1 MSLKSRVRS
10 FWRNLAH
17 GRTVEKDLDD
27 ELRGYADLLSDEHR
41 ARGLSPDAAARAA
54 RLELG
59 GLEQVKERVR
69 EVKAGAGLQLLW
81 HDVKYGV
88 RVLGRAPAFACAA
101 TVSVALGIGAN
112 SAIFGLVNAVQ
123 LSDLPVPRPD
133 ELAAVRLNGPRCC
146 RHTGRN
152 RQVSVPLWR
161 EIEQHQQ
168 VFSGLFA
175 FADTRFNLA
184 PRGEVRYVEGLY
196 VSGDFFPVL
205 GVVPAL
211 GRPLT
216 RDDDRPGCANAP
228 AVISHALWQSEFGGG
243 PDVLTRTLRLRTSE
257 HPIAGVMPP
266 QFLGLEIGRR
276 FEVALPLCASG
287 FGRADHW
294 WLAVMGRLKP
304 GSTVA
309 QADAHLSTLG
319 PRLLQAAV
327 PANYEAEQAKQFVTL
342 KFSVHP
348 ARAGIS
354 PLREQYQ
361 EPLALLWAIAG
372 LVLVAACAN
381 VASLSLVRTTMREA
395 EFALRRA
402 LGASTLRLVRQ
413 LVVEGALI
421 AFGGAAAGVL
431 LAYVAQRGIL
441 TLLSTSTD
449 PVVLDLSPDWR
460 VLGFTMLLLGTATL
474 ALALAP
480 AVQISRHAQVTGGA
494 RSTPRRARVVA
505 REVLVA
511 VQVAMSVVLVSGALL
526 FTLTARNLLAADRGF
541 GARDL
546 LFAHV
551 FLTDADHAP
560 ETRAQFRRELLSRF
574 AGIPGIAG
582 AAYAA
587 TPPLGG
593 SVWGTVVSVPS
604 ADGIIKVEAE
614 RNEVSADYFAVM
626 QMPILRGREF
636 TDSDTPLSQRVAVI
650 NETFAAR
657 FFGGEAAI
665 GRQFI
670 DADKSYEI
678 VGIVRDSKQYT
689 LREAFRP
696 IAYSAASQIAQPGTT
711 MRFAIRPAISAPA
724 AMSGVRRVVA
734 DSSPSASV
742 RFATLDD
749 VLAGSAQSERLM
761 AGLSGFFGIVAI
773 VVAAVGLYGVVSY
786 TAASRQREI
795 GIRLALGARVSDVL
809 RTVLGRVSV
818 LVGAGLIAGSLLT
831 IPAAAVAGSL
841 LYGVHLGDPA
851 VVGLIVVIMTGTVLV
866 ASWLPARRALGTD
879 PVIALKGE

>member
-1 MSLKSRVRS
+1 VSLTSRTRS
-10 FWRNLAH
+10 LWRNLARR
-17 GRTVEKDLDD
+17 RTVETDLDD
-27 ELRGYADLLSDEHR
+27 ELRGYADLLSEELR
-41 ARGLSPDAAARAA
+41 ARGVGPEAAERAA
-54 RLELG
+54 RLQLG
-59 GLEQVKERVR
+59 GMEQVKERVR
-69 EVKAGAGLQLLW
+69 DIRTGAGLQMLW
-81 HDVKYGV
+81 YDVKYGV
-88 RVLGRAPAFACAA
+88 RLLGRAPAFACAA
-101 TVSVALGIGAN
+101 MVSVALGIGAN
-112 SAIFGLVNAVQ
+112 SAMFGLVNAIQ
-123 LSDLPVPRPD
+123 LSDLPIRHPE
-133 ELAAVRLNGPRCC
+133 ELAAIRLDGPRCC

-161 EIEQHQQ
+161 EIERHQQ
-168 VFSGLFA
+168 AFSGLFA

-184 PRGEVRYVEGLY
+184 PHGEVRYVEGLY

-205 GVVPAL
+205 GILPAL

-228 AVISHALWQSEFGGG
+228 AVISHALWQSDFGGS
-243 PDVLTRTLRLRTSE
+243 PDVLARTIRLRTSE

-266 QFLGLEIGRR
+266 QFLGVEIGRR

-309 QADAHLSTLG
+309 QAGAQLSALG

-327 PANYEAEQAKQFVTL
+327 PDNYDAEQAKQFVTL

-361 EPLALLWAIAG
+361 EPLSLLWAIAG

-381 VASLSLVRTTMREA
+381 VASLSLVRSTTREH

-413 LVVEGALI
+413 LLVEGTLVAV
-421 AFGGAAAGVL
+421 AGAAAGVV
-431 LAYVAQRGIL
+431 LAHIAQRGIL
-441 TLLSTSTD
+441 SLLSTSTD
-449 PVVLDLSPDWR
+449 PIVLDLGLDWR
-460 VLGFTMLLLGTATL
+460 VLGFTVLMIGTTTL

-480 AVQISRHAQVTGGA
+480 ALQITRGGQVAGGA
-494 RSTPRRARVVA
+494 RSTARRERVAA
-505 REVLVA
+505 REILVA

-526 FTLTARNLLAADRGF
+526 FSLTARNLLAADRGF
-541 GARDL
+541 GAKDL

-560 ETRAQFRRELLSRF
+560 ETRAKFRRELISRF

-582 AAYAA
+582 AAYAS

-593 SVWGTVVSVPS
+593 SAWGTVVSVPS
-604 ADGIIKVEAE
+604 AAGIAKAEAI
-614 RNEVSADYFAVM
+614 RNEVSAGYFAVM
-626 QMPILRGREF
+626 QMPILAGRDF
-636 TDSDTPLSQRVAVI
+636 AGSDTPSSPRVAVI

-657 FFGGEAAI
+657 FFSEGGAL
-665 GRQFI
+665 GRPFI
-670 DADKSYEI
+670 DADQSYEI

-696 IAYSAASQIAQPGTT
+696 IAYTAASQAAQPGTT
-711 MRFAIRPAISAPA
+711 MRFVIRPDIGMTA

-742 RFATLDD
+742 RFATLTD
-749 VLAGSAQSERLM
+749 VVAGSAQSERLM
-761 AGLSGFFGIVAI
+761 AGLAGFFGVVAM

-786 TAASRQREI
+786 TAASRRREI

-809 RTVLGRVSV
+809 RAVLGRVAV
-818 LVGAGLIAGSLLT
+818 VVGAGLVAGVLLT
-831 IPAAAVAGSL
+831 IPAAAVANSL
-841 LYGVHLGDPA
+841 LYDVRLGDPA
-851 VVGLIVVIMTGTVLV
+851 VVSLILSIMVGSVLV

>member
-81 HDVKYGV
+81 HDVRYGV

-123 LSDLPVPRPD
+123 MSDLPVPHPE

-168 VFSGLFA
+168 AFSGLFA

-243 PDVLTRTLRLRTSE
+243 PDVLTRTIRLRTSE

-441 TLLSTSTD
+441 TLLSTNTD

-480 AVQISRHAQVTGGA
+480 ARANQPPRTRH
-494 RSTPRRARVVA
+494 RWS
-505 REVLVA
+505 
-511 VQVAMSVVLVSGALL
+511 AL
-526 FTLTARNLLAADRGF
+526 
-541 GARDL
+541 
-546 LFAHV
+546 H
-551 FLTDADHAP
+551 
-560 ETRAQFRRELLSRF
+560 
-574 AGIPGIAG
+574 
-582 AAYAA
+582 
-587 TPPLGG
+587 
-593 SVWGTVVSVPS
+593 
-604 ADGIIKVEAE
+604 
-614 RNEVSADYFAVM
+614 
-626 QMPILRGREF
+626 
-636 TDSDTPLSQRVAVI
+636 
-650 NETFAAR
+650 
-657 FFGGEAAI
+657 
-665 GRQFI
+665 
-670 DADKSYEI
+670 
-678 VGIVRDSKQYT
+678 
-689 LREAFRP
+689 
-696 IAYSAASQIAQPGTT
+696 
-711 MRFAIRPAISAPA
+711 
-724 AMSGVRRVVA
+724 
-734 DSSPSASV
+734 
-742 RFATLDD
+742 
-749 VLAGSAQSERLM
+749 
-761 AGLSGFFGIVAI
+761 
-773 VVAAVGLYGVVSY
+773 
-786 TAASRQREI
+786 AASRACRGARGPRGCTGGDVGRARFGSAPLHPDGPKSAGGGPRLRRERSALRPRLPDRRRPCARDEGAI
-795 GIRLALGARVSDVL
+795 PPRTALALCWHSRDRRGCVRCN
-809 RTVLGRVSV
+809 
-818 LVGAGLIAGSLLT
+818 
-831 IPAAAVAGSL
+831 AAARRLS
-841 LYGVHLGDPA
+841 
-851 VVGLIVVIMTGTVLV
+851 VGH
-866 ASWLPARRALGTD
+866 RRQRSIRRRHHQG
-879 PVIALKGE
+879 

>member
-1 MSLKSRVRS
+1 MRS

-59 GLEQVKERVR
+59 GLDQVKERVR

-81 HDVKYGV
+81 YDVRYGV
-88 RVLGRAPAFACAA
+88 RVLSRAPAFACAA

-123 LSDLPVPRPD
+123 LSDLPVPHPE
-133 ELAAVRLNGPRCC
+133 ELAAVRLSGPRCC

-168 VFSGLFA
+168 SFSGLFA

-216 RDDDRPGCANAP
+216 RDDDRSGCANAP
-228 AVISHALWQSEFGGG
+228 AVISHALWQSEFGGS
-243 PDVLTRTLRLRTSE
+243 PDVLTRTIRLRTSD

-294 WLAVMGRLKP
+294 WLALMGRLKP

-309 QADAHLSTLG
+309 QAGAHLSALG

-327 PANYEAEQAKQFVTL
+327 PPSYEAEQAKQFGTL

-413 LVVEGALI
+413 LIVEGALI
-421 AFGGAAAGVL
+421 ALGGAAAGVL

-460 VLGFTMLLLGTATL
+460 VLGFTMLMLGTATI

-480 AVQISRHAQVTGGA
+480 AVQISRSAHVSGGA

-541 GARDL
+541 HARDL

-560 ETRAQFRRELLSRF
+560 ETRAHFRRDLLSRF
-574 AGIPGIAG
+574 AAIPGIAG

-604 ADGIIKVEAE
+604 ADGIIKAEAD
-614 RNEVSADYFAVM
+614 RNEVSAGYFAVM

-636 TDSDTPLSQRVAVI
+636 TDSDTPLSQRVAVV

-678 VGIVRDSKQYT
+678 VGIVRDSKQSQLT
-689 LREAFRP
+689 GGFSTDGLFGGLTDC
-696 IAYSAASQIAQPGTT
+696 AARHDDALCDPSRDLCTCGHVG
-711 MRFAIRPAISAPA
+711 RPARRRRLVAIGERPLCHPRRCCGRVSAERTPHGQLVGILRCRRDRRGCRRALRGRVLHSRQPPA
-724 AMSGVRRVVA
+724 RDRDTHGPRRPRIGCSAHGSRTCVGSRGRRIDRGSSPHDSRRHRRQLALVRRPTWG
-734 DSSPSASV
+734 S
-742 RFATLDD
+742 RRRRLDCRHHD
-749 VLAGSAQSERLM
+749 RHGARG
-761 AGLSGFFGIVAI
+761 
-773 VVAAVGLYGVVSY
+773 VVAAG
-786 TAASRQREI
+786 
-795 GIRLALGARVSDVL
+795 
-809 RTVLGRVSV
+809 
-818 LVGAGLIAGSLLT
+818 
-831 IPAAAVAGSL
+831 
-841 LYGVHLGDPA
+841 
-851 VVGLIVVIMTGTVLV
+851 
-866 ASWLPARRALGTD
+866 PARTRHRPGHRVERRMSAS
-879 PVIALKGE
+879 